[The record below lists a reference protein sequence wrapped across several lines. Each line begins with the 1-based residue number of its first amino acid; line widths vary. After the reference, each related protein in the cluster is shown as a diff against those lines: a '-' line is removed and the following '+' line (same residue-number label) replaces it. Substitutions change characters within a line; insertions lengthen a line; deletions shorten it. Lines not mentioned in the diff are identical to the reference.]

1 MINRYKA
8 KKRLG
13 QNFLIDKL
21 VIQNIINSIHPKSSD
36 IFVEIGP
43 GKGAITLPIA
53 QSGAELHA
61 IELDRDLIPDL
72 RKKFKLFPKIT
83 IHHDDALRFN
93 YSSIGKKLRIIGNL
107 PYNIST
113 PLLFSLVEH
122 TENML
127 DQHLMLQK
135 EVANRL
141 SAKPGEKSFG
151 RLTVMFGTYMNTFQ
165 LFDVPNTAF
174 KPIPK
179 IVSSVVKIKSK
190 PKNEI
195 IIKNSENLSK
205 LVKKAFSQRRKT
217 LRNSLK
223 ELVSVKILEELNIDP
238 SKRAEEI
245 PIISWSRLSNKIHI
259 QR

>member
-1 MINRYKA
+1 MIDRYRA

-13 QNFLIDKL
+13 QNFLIDNH

-36 IFVEIGP
+36 IFIEIGP

-61 IELDRDLIPDL
+61 VELDRDLIPQL
-72 RKKFKLFPKIT
+72 KSKFNLFPKIT
-83 IHHDDALRFN
+83 IHHDDALRFH
-93 YSSIGKKLRIIGNL
+93 YSDIGKELRIIGNL

-113 PLLFSLVEH
+113 PLLFHLMEH
-122 TENML
+122 KENIL

-151 RLTVMFGTYMNTFQ
+151 RLTVMFGTYMDTLQ
-165 LFDVPNTAF
+165 LFDVPNTSFQPA
-174 KPIPK
+174 PK
-179 IVSSVVKIKSK
+179 ILSSVVKIKSK

-205 LVKKAFSQRRKT
+205 IVKQAFSQRRKT

-223 ELVSVKILEELNIDP
+223 GLISAKMLEELNIDP

-245 PIISWSRLSNKIHI
+245 PIISWSKLSNKIQI
-259 QR
+259 Q

>member
-1 MINRYKA
+1 MIDRYRA

-13 QNFLIDKL
+13 QNFLVDNY
-21 VIQNIINSIHPKSSD
+21 VIQNIINSIRPKSSD
-36 IFVEIGP
+36 IFIEIGP

-61 IELDRDLIPDL
+61 IELDRDLIPQL
-72 RKKFKLFPKIT
+72 RNKFNLFQKIT
-83 IHHDDALRFN
+83 IYHDDALRFH
-93 YSSIGKKLRIIGNL
+93 YSDIGKKLRIIGNL

-113 PLLFSLVEH
+113 PLLFYLIEH
-122 TENML
+122 RENIL

-141 SAKPGEKSFG
+141 TAKPGEKSFG
-151 RLTVMFGTYMNTFQ
+151 RLTVMFGTYMNTTQ

-174 KPIPK
+174 KPTPK
-179 IVSSVVKIKSK
+179 ILSSVVKIKSK

-205 LVKKAFSQRRKT
+205 IVKQAFSQRRKT

-223 ELVSVKILEELNIDP
+223 GFISVKILEELNIDP
-238 SKRAEEI
+238 SRRAEEI
-245 PIISWSRLSNKIHI
+245 PIMSWSKLSNKIKI
-259 QR
+259 Q

>member
-1 MINRYKA
+1 MIDRYRA

-13 QNFLIDKL
+13 QNFLVDNY
-21 VIQNIINSIHPKSSD
+21 VIQNIINSIRPKSSD
-36 IFVEIGP
+36 IFIEIGP

-61 IELDRDLIPDL
+61 IELDRDLIPQL
-72 RKKFKLFPKIT
+72 RNKFNLFQKIT
-83 IHHDDALRFN
+83 IYHDDALRFH
-93 YSSIGKKLRIIGNL
+93 YSDIGKKLRIIGNL

-113 PLLFSLVEH
+113 PLLFYLIEH
-122 TENML
+122 KENIL

-141 SAKPGEKSFG
+141 AAKPGEKSFG
-151 RLTVMFGTYMNTFQ
+151 RLTVMFGTYMNTIQ

-174 KPIPK
+174 KPTPK
-179 IVSSVVKIKSK
+179 ILSSVVKIKSK

-205 LVKKAFSQRRKT
+205 IVKQAFSQRRKT

-223 ELVSVKILEELNIDP
+223 GFISVKILEELNIDP
-238 SKRAEEI
+238 SRRAEEI
-245 PIISWSRLSNKIHI
+245 PIMSWSKLSNKIKI
-259 QR
+259 Q

>member
-1 MINRYKA
+1 MIGRYRA

-13 QNFLIDKL
+13 QNFLVDNY
-21 VIQNIINSIHPKSSD
+21 VIQNIINSIRPKSSD
-36 IFVEIGP
+36 IFIEIGP

-61 IELDRDLIPDL
+61 IELDRDLIPQL
-72 RKKFKLFPKIT
+72 RNKFNLFPKIT
-83 IHHDDALRFN
+83 IYHDDALRFH
-93 YSSIGKKLRIIGNL
+93 YSDIGKKLRIIGNL

-113 PLLFSLVEH
+113 PLLFYLIEH
-122 TENML
+122 RENIL

-141 SAKPGEKSFG
+141 AAKPGEKSFG
-151 RLTVMFGTYMNTFQ
+151 RLTVMFGTYMNTTQ

-174 KPIPK
+174 KPTPK
-179 IVSSVVKIKSK
+179 ILSSVVKIKSK

-205 LVKKAFSQRRKT
+205 IVKQAFSQRRKT

-223 ELVSVKILEELNIDP
+223 GFISVKILEELNIDP
-238 SKRAEEI
+238 SRRAEEI
-245 PIISWSRLSNKIHI
+245 PIMSWSKLSNKIKI
-259 QR
+259 Q

>member
-1 MINRYKA
+1 MIDRYRA

-13 QNFLIDKL
+13 QNFLVDNY
-21 VIQNIINSIHPKSSD
+21 VIQNIINSIRPKSSD
-36 IFVEIGP
+36 IFIEIGP

-61 IELDRDLIPDL
+61 IELDRDLIPQL
-72 RKKFKLFPKIT
+72 RNKFNLFPKIT
-83 IHHDDALRFN
+83 IYHDDALRFH
-93 YSSIGKKLRIIGNL
+93 YSDIGKKLRIIGNL

-113 PLLFSLVEH
+113 PLLFYLIEH
-122 TENML
+122 KENIL

-141 SAKPGEKSFG
+141 AAKPGEKSFG
-151 RLTVMFGTYMNTFQ
+151 RLTVMFGTYMNTTQ

-174 KPIPK
+174 KPTPK
-179 IVSSVVKIKSK
+179 ILSSVVKIKSK

-205 LVKKAFSQRRKT
+205 IVKQAFSQRRKT

-223 ELVSVKILEELNIDP
+223 GFISVKILEELNIDP
-238 SKRAEEI
+238 SRRAEEI
-245 PIISWSRLSNKIHI
+245 PIMSWSKLSNKIKI
-259 QR
+259 Q